1 MSAAPL
7 VLLAGMNC
15 TTDLWTGCGLD
26 DALTPAVDAD
36 DLDAQVDRLLRTLPG
51 RFVIGGLSLG
61 AIVAM
66 ALAVRAPERVVGL
79 CVTAANAKA
88 PTPRQREG
96 WAVWLDRLSAGESPA
111 ALQAGIL
118 PVLLSERARQTRPDL
133 VERTL
138 HMGEDTPPRVL
149 AAQLRLQ
156 ASRVDLLSRLPC
168 VAVPTLVVAGVE
180 DALCPPSF
188 HDEIAAVS
196 TGAHRETLEAGHLV
210 PLERPAEF
218 GSVVRAWR
226 ARLGDADER
235 GGGDDRPGPA
245 LSPPPPEGR
254 AGAS

>member
-15 TTDLWTGCGLD
+15 TADLWTGCGLD
-26 DALTPAVDAD
+26 DALTPSLDAD
-36 DLDAQVDRLLRTLPG
+36 VLDAQADRLLRRLPA

-88 PTPRQREG
+88 PTPRQYAG
-96 WAVWLDRLSAGESPA
+96 WAAWLARLSAGETPA

-118 PVLLSERARQTRPDL
+118 PALLSASALGSRPDL

-138 HMGEDTPPRVL
+138 RMGEETSSRAL

-156 ASRVDLLSRLPC
+156 ASRVDLRPRLGALS
-168 VAVPTLVVAGVE
+168 VPTLVIAGVD

-188 HDEIAAVS
+188 HDEIAASV
-196 TGAHRETLEAGHLV
+196 TGAHQERLVAGHLV

-218 GSVVRAWR
+218 GGLVQAWR
-226 ARLGDADER
+226 ARVE
-235 GGGDDRPGPA
+235 
-245 LSPPPPEGR
+245 SEC
-254 AGAS
+254 

>member
-1 MSAAPL
+1 MTVSAAPL

-15 TTDLWTGCGLD
+15 TADLWTGCGLG
-26 DALTPAVDAD
+26 DALTPTLDAD
-36 DLDAQVDRLLRTLPG
+36 DLDAQAEQLLRSLPA

-66 ALAVRAPERVVGL
+66 ALAARAPERVVGL

-96 WAVWLDRLSAGESPA
+96 WAGWSARLSAGESPA

-118 PVLLSERARQTRPDL
+118 PVLLSARVRDTRPDL

-138 HMGEDTPPRVL
+138 RMGEQTPSRVL

-156 ASRVDLLSRLPC
+156 ASRVDLRPRLRAM
-168 VAVPTLVVAGVE
+168 AVPTLVVAGVD

-188 HDEIAAVS
+188 HDEIAAAL
-196 TGAHRETLEAGHLV
+196 TGARQERLTAGHLV
-210 PLERPAEF
+210 PLEQPEEF
-218 GSVVRAWR
+218 GALVRAWR
-226 ARLGDADER
+226 ARLPDEPLSVRR
-235 GGGDDRPGPA
+235 G
-245 LSPPPPEGR
+245 PEAAQVR
-254 AGAS
+254 HE

>member
-88 PTPRQREG
+88 PTPRQRGG
-96 WAVWLDRLSAGESPA
+96 WAVWLERLSAGESPA

-118 PVLLSERARQTRPDL
+118 PVLLSASARETRPDL
-133 VERTL
+133 VERTIR
-138 HMGEDTPPRVL
+138 MAEETPSRVL
-149 AAQLRLQ
+149 EAQLRLQ
-156 ASRVDLLSRLPC
+156 GSRIDLLPHLRST
-168 VAVPTLVVAGVE
+168 AVPTLVVAGAD
-180 DALCPPSF
+180 DALCPPDF
-188 HDEIAAVS
+188 HDEIAAAL
-196 TGAHRETLEAGHLV
+196 TGARQERLEAGHLV
-210 PLERPAEF
+210 PLERPSEF
-218 GSVVRAWR
+218 GALVRAWR
-226 ARLGDADER
+226 AGTDAVPR
-235 GGGDDRPGPA
+235 
-245 LSPPPPEGR
+245 
-254 AGAS
+254 GASARSGRTGASHGPL